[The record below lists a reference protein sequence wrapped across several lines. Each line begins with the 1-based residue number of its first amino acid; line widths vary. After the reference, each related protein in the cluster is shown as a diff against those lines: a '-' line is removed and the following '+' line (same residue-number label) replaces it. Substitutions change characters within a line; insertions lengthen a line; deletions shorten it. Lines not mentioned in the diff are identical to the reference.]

1 MIHVDQIVE
10 LYHQRETG
18 MGREFARM
26 RRVLDTYNGDLA
38 LPLPELGAEIGRHDQ
53 AGVANFLAVGLDQT
67 SMRVADPTP
76 NVSIPALKQM
86 KKWQDKARDQ
96 RRALLGHFEQNSI
109 KRKMRR
115 RARHLLGY
123 GTGSLIPILVI
134 GFVRRVD
141 LDRRQSPFYEA
152 NRLMGPAIAVLAVVA
167 LVAAGLHVWPIAT
180 ELAS

>member
-1 MIHVDQIVE
+1 M
-10 LYHQRETG
+10 LLLGLGYLS
-18 MGREFARM
+18 
-26 RRVLDTYNGDLA
+26 VLVS
-38 LPLPELGAEIGRHDQ
+38 LPLVLMDG
-53 AGVANFLAVGLDQT
+53 
-67 SMRVADPTP
+67 
-76 NVSIPALKQM
+76 IP
-86 KKWQDKARDQ
+86 
-96 RRALLGHFEQNSI
+96 S
-109 KRKMRR
+109 
-115 RARHLLGY
+115 HLLGY